1 MENSVDLMRRCM
13 AELEKT
19 IELKERIKVLRV
31 LASTAGFVADRLENQ
46 IETET
51 ETV

>member
-1 MENSVDLMRRCM
+1 MENSIQLMQRCM

-19 IELKERIKVLRV
+19 LELKDRIKILRV

-46 IETET
+46 LET